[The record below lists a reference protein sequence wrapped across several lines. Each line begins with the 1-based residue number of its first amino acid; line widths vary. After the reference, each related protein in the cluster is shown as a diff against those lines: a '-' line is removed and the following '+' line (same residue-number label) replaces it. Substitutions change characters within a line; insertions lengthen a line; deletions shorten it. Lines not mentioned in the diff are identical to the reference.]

1 MRKRHSHKN
10 FDVSHAAVPG
20 EYSSI
25 EVFDSSRNMGWSKHK
40 SLHSSLLK
48 HFSWC
53 PVFFLSAPSQLKIT
67 SKEMV
72 SVNELLSHLFDH
84 ESDRVECLRRRM
96 MLRRHLP
103 LKMRSSLL
111 TFLLSVNHQQ
121 THYPSKLESYY
132 GPSPSLN
139 SRVDIVLLM
148 SSEWLQA
155 PLDMLSAISKA

>member
-1 MRKRHSHKN
+1 MQEPLTVHTTRRMRKRHSHKN

-72 SVNELLSHLFDH
+72 LVNELLSHLFDH
-84 ESDRVECLRRRM
+84 ESDRVECVWDGGWCWGGTFLWKWDPHCWPSCCLWTTSKHTTLQNWKVIM
-96 MLRRHLP
+96 VHLP
-103 LKMRSSLL
+103 AW
-111 TFLLSVNHQQ
+111 TA
-121 THYPSKLESYY
+121 
-132 GPSPSLN
+132 G
-139 SRVDIVLLM
+139 
-148 SSEWLQA
+148 
-155 PLDMLSAISKA
+155 